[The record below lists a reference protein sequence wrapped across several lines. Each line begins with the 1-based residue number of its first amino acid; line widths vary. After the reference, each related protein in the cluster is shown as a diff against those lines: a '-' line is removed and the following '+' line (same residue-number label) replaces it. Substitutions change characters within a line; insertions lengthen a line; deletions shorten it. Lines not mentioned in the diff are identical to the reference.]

1 MAYEILFIG
10 LDQMGAS
17 IGMALADAQGKIIR
31 VGFEPDR
38 QLAKRAEMVGAV
50 DQLVTHPRK
59 AITSADLVIFSLPME
74 EVEVY
79 LEHLGEKTKAG
90 VTLIDTAQI
99 KAPFFR
105 WAKEYL
111 PEGRSYIG
119 LTPIVGPA
127 SLVGGDTPSDEPRPD
142 LYKDGLL
149 AIIAPPEAEESAVA
163 VAINLATIIE
173 ATPFFI
179 DLHEHDAA
187 LTFTEEIPI
196 LLSDALLQATVH
208 STSWRELERVAGLN
222 FAHAT
227 SLCTAVP
234 RNVLEK
240 RLVLNRQKTVDKLDQ
255 FILELQN
262 LREVMADE
270 DGQGISTYLE
280 NAEQTRSSWLRAREQ
295 ADWGSEEL
303 RPAEKIKKTGILAN
317 LLGLRRKKPGEVK

>member
-17 IGMALADAQGKIIR
+17 IGMALHNTEGKIIR
-31 VGFEPDR
+31 IGFDPD
-38 QLAKRAEMVGAV
+38 QQIAKRAEMVGAV
-50 DQLVTHPRK
+50 DQLVSHPRK
-59 AITSADLVIFSLPME
+59 AITSADLIIFSLPME

-79 LEHLGEKTKAG
+79 LDHLGEKTKDG
-90 VTLIDTAQI
+90 VTIIDTAQI
-99 KAPFFR
+99 KAPFFG

-119 LTPIVGPA
+119 MTPIVGPA
-127 SLVGGDTPSDEPRPD
+127 SLVSEDSPSDEPRPD
-142 LYKDGLL
+142 LYRDGLL
-149 AIIAPPEAEESAVA
+149 AIIAPPKAPESAIAVA
-163 VAINLATIIE
+163 VNLATILE
-173 ATPFFI
+173 AAPFFI

-234 RNVLEK
+234 RKVLEK
-240 RLVLNRQKTVDKLDQ
+240 RLVLNRQKTVEKLDQ
-255 FILELQN
+255 FIIELQN
-262 LREVMADE
+262 LREVLADE
-270 DGQGISTYLE
+270 EGQGISNYLE
-280 NAEQTRSSWLRAREQ
+280 EAEQTRLSWLRAREQ
-295 ADWGSEEL
+295 ADWGTEDR
-303 RPAEKIKKTGILAN
+303 RPAEKIKKTGILTN
-317 LLGLRRKKPGEVK
+317 LLGLRRTKPGDAK